1 MVSHAVPFWWRIVVS
16 EETAVVQVTEVLLV
30 APVVHV
36 ILRSV
41 QHSVLRWT
49 ESRPWLPQVIAN
61 GNRRLKGMGVPP
73 TDAAA
78 LRLWADFW
86 AVALSHS
93 LGLLLCLPAV
103 TGGWGLPPSVPAI
116 LGRHSAILECAWE
129 LGDITLRLYRRFRLP
144 QGCLEQPAPLLGL
157 VILHHTMGLGIAV
170 PMTVFFGD
178 IPIFF
183 EMVAM
188 LQSTSL
194 IIVLLSQWGQTLDV
208 SRPRELAQ
216 MVGSSVL
223 LIGVLLYSRVIWYWQ
238 MCLKLLEMAAL
249 TGVPGLWTAGLVAS
263 VGLGLANAAYLV
275 DAVARLAK
283 FGPSY
288 LSHLIGHRK
297 LLED

>member
-1 MVSHAVPFWWRIVVS
+1 
-16 EETAVVQVTEVLLV
+16 
-30 APVVHV
+30 
-36 ILRSV
+36 
-41 QHSVLRWT
+41 
-49 ESRPWLPQVIAN
+49 
-61 GNRRLKGMGVPP
+61 
-73 TDAAA
+73 
-78 LRLWADFW
+78 
-86 AVALSHS
+86 
-93 LGLLLCLPAV
+93 
-103 TGGWGLPPSVPAI
+103 
-116 LGRHSAILECAWE
+116 
-129 LGDITLRLYRRFRLP
+129 
-144 QGCLEQPAPLLGL
+144 LLGL

-283 FGPSY
+283 FGPPY